1 MMYVNPKTGE
11 LNPNAV
17 RAQACGLYYMAE
29 LAEEYSRLTKKI
41 LTHSIQ
47 GVIAI
52 HVLLLV

>member
-1 MMYVNPKTGE
+1 MLYVNPKTVE